1 MRINVFFLCL
11 AGFILPVLAD
21 ETLPLLKI
29 GSQTYSNVTVTTV
42 SATDIYFVSSQGMGN
57 AKLKDL
63 DPALQKHFQYDP
75 ARVQAAVQKRMTATN
90 KLTVTIN
97 QQTISAWRTA
107 DLESAKQEAVAAHK
121 PIAWIAASPD
131 FLNGPGEMS
140 NPGSGNA
147 TWYAFYVL
155 RDKAILVFEDA
166 YAENHKVLP
175 LVDKALHTPN
185 PHYTP
190 PSVVFL
196 DPEAKQV
203 ITVVTY
209 ERDFAKR
216 SRSFAD
222 ALDRI
227 KGKY

>member
-1 MRINVFFLCL
+1 MRMDVFVLCL
-11 AGFILPVLAD
+11 AGLTSPVFAD
-21 ETLPLLKI
+21 EKLPLLKA

-42 SATDIYFVSSQGMGN
+42 SATDIYFISSQGMGN

-63 DPALQKHFQYDP
+63 DPALQKQFHYDP
-75 ARVQAAVQKRMTATN
+75 ARVQAMEQKQRIAAN

-131 FLNGPGEMS
+131 FLHGPGEMS

-147 TWYAFYVL
+147 TWYAFYIL

-166 YAENHKVLP
+166 YAERL
-175 LVDKALHTPN
+175 
-185 PHYTP
+185 
-190 PSVVFL
+190 
-196 DPEAKQV
+196 
-203 ITVVTY
+203 
-209 ERDFAKR
+209 R
-216 SRSFAD
+216 
-222 ALDRI
+222 
-227 KGKY
+227 

>member
-1 MRINVFFLCL
+1 MRLDVFVLCL
-11 AGFILPVLAD
+11 AGLTLPVFAD
-21 ETLPLLKI
+21 EKLPLLKV

-42 SATDIYFVSSQGMGN
+42 SVTDIYFVSSQGMGN
-57 AKLKDL
+57 AKLKEL
-63 DPALQKHFQYDP
+63 DPAWQKHFHYDP
-75 ARVQAAVQKRMTATN
+75 ARVQATEHRLMIPTN
-90 KLTVTIN
+90 KLTVTIK

-107 DLESAKQEAVAAHK
+107 DLESAKKEAIAAHK

-131 FLNGPGEMS
+131 FLNGPGEMTKR
-140 NPGSGNA
+140 GSGNA
-147 TWYAFYVL
+147 TWYAFYIL

-175 LVDKALHTPN
+175 LVDKALHTPK
-185 PHYTP
+185 PLQP
-190 PSVVFL
+190 PNVVFL
-196 DPEAKQV
+196 DPEAKKV
-203 ITVVTY
+203 LTVVTY
-209 ERDFAKR
+209 EREFANR

>member
-1 MRINVFFLCL
+1 MRRDVFVLCL
-11 AGFILPVLAD
+11 AGLTLPVFA
-21 ETLPLLKI
+21 EEKLPLLKV

-42 SATDIYFVSSQGMGN
+42 SATDIYFVSSQEMGN

-63 DPALQKHFQYDP
+63 DPALQKHFHYDP
-75 ARVQAAVQKRMTATN
+75 AKVQATEQKPMNAAD
-90 KLTVTIN
+90 KWTVTIN

-107 DLESAKQEAVAAHK
+107 DLENAKKEAIAAHK
-121 PIAWIAASPD
+121 PIAWIAAGPD
-131 FLNGPGEMS
+131 CLSGEGEMTER
-140 NPGSGNA
+140 GSGNA
-147 TWYAFYVL
+147 TKYAFYVL

-175 LVDKALHTPN
+175 LVDRALHTPN
-185 PHYTP
+185 PHYQP

-203 ITVVTY
+203 LTVVTY
-209 ERDFAKR
+209 EREFANR

>member
-1 MRINVFFLCL
+1 MRINVFVLCL
-11 AGFILPVLAD
+11 AGLTLPVFAD
-21 ETLPLLKI
+21 EKLPLLKV

-63 DPALQKHFQYDP
+63 DPALQKQFHYDP
-75 ARVQAAVQKRMTATN
+75 ARAQAMEQKQRIAAN
-90 KLTVTIN
+90 RLTVTIN
-97 QQTISAWRTA
+97 QQTIYAWRTA
-107 DLESAKQEAVAAHK
+107 DLESAKQEAMSAHK

-131 FLNGPGEMS
+131 FLNGPGEMTER
-140 NPGSGNA
+140 GSGNA

-166 YAENHKVLP
+166 LAENHKVLP

-196 DPEAKQV
+196 DPEAKKV
-203 ITVVTY
+203 LTVVTY
-209 ERDFAKR
+209 EREFANR

-222 ALDRI
+222 ALERI

>member
-1 MRINVFFLCL
+1 MRMDVFVLCL
-11 AGFILPVLAD
+11 AGLTLPVFAD
-21 ETLPLLKI
+21 EKLPLLKA

-42 SATDIYFVSSQGMGN
+42 TATDIYFISSQGMGN

-63 DPALQKHFQYDP
+63 DPALQKQFHYDP
-75 ARVQAAVQKRMTATN
+75 ARVQAMEQKQKIAAN

-166 YAENHKVLP
+166 HAENHKVLP

-203 ITVVTY
+203 LTVVTY
-209 ERDFAKR
+209 EREFANR

>member
-1 MRINVFFLCL
+1 MRMDVFVLCL
-11 AGFILPVLAD
+11 AGLTLPVFAD
-21 ETLPLLKI
+21 EKLPLLKV

-63 DPALQKHFQYDP
+63 DPALQKHFHYDP
-75 ARVQAAVQKRMTATN
+75 ARVQAMERKLMIPTN

-97 QQTISAWRTA
+97 QQTTSAWRTA
-107 DLESAKQEAVAAHK
+107 DLESAKKEAMAAHK

-131 FLNGPGEMS
+131 FLNGPGEMTER
-140 NPGSGNA
+140 GSDNA

-196 DPEAKQV
+196 DPEAKKV
-203 ITVVTY
+203 LTVVTY
-209 ERDFAKR
+209 EREFANR
-216 SRSFAD
+216 SRSFTD

>member
-1 MRINVFFLCL
+1 MRIDVFVLCL
-11 AGFILPVLAD
+11 AGLTLPIFAD
-21 ETLPLLKI
+21 EKLPLLKA

-42 SATDIYFVSSQGMGN
+42 SATDIYFISSQGMGN

-63 DPALQKHFQYDP
+63 DPALQKQFHYDP
-75 ARVQAAVQKRMTATN
+75 ARVQAMEQKKRIAAN

-107 DLESAKQEAVAAHK
+107 DLESAKQEALAAHK

-131 FLNGPGEMS
+131 FLHGPGEMA
-140 NPGSGNA
+140 NRGSGNA
-147 TWYAFYVL
+147 TWHAFYIL

-175 LVDKALHTPN
+175 LVDRALHTPN

-203 ITVVTY
+203 LTVVTY
-209 ERDFAKR
+209 EREFANR